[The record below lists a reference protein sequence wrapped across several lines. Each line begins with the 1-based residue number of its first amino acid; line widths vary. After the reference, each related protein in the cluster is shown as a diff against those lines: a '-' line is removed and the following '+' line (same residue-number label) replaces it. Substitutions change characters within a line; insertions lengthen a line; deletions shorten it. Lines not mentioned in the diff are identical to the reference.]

1 MNEIAKGYGT
11 VETNDNV
18 LDLQKDEK
26 LKLQLEIRKMA
37 SDLKKEV
44 TDPKKTAAISSLDT
58 HFNDLLHKGT
68 IERSELNNIKEDI
81 INKYTTAKISNPSG
95 TDSADDNAKE
105 KMLCTVDCPFCG
117 GRKMCGTQALQ
128 QHKAISPENKIV

>member
-105 KMLCTVDCPFCG
+105 VKVVEDTTDQVIEKTNKHGLKETKVDA
-117 GRKMCGTQALQ
+117 K
-128 QHKAISPENKIV
+128 